1 MKNIILSC
9 SFANEKVTVKSYQA
23 LYDTTRNQPCEV
35 WVWDN
40 HYPLN
45 TDGFVRQVCMDY
57 GFKYMHSGEN
67 VGMYEAY
74 RRLIGHLDEFAKG
87 IENVI
92 FYDGD
97 CNPKVNDW
105 HLALLAPFQ
114 DEKVVHTTLIN
125 QTNNRELRERGFN
138 FETINGIKCMVTQSA
153 CTNTVCAFN
162 IPWLKAIGGLQGK
175 YYYGGNEVAMWPEYG
190 GKKWAFLADY
200 WEDKEEM
207 DKLHDWQYH
216 QYKLLYA
223 HKGMD
228 ISFAE
233 YLKTDPEFIDN
244 LEKHIFG

>member
-45 TDGFVRQVCMDY
+45 TEGFVRQVCMDF
-57 GFKYMHSGEN
+57 GFKYMHSGRN

-74 RRLIGHLDEFAKG
+74 ANMIGHLNEFAKG
-87 IENVI
+87 IDNVI

-97 CNPKVNDW
+97 NNPQVNDW
-105 HLALLAPFQ
+105 HLALLEVMKDDRVKTA
-114 DEKVVHTTLIN
+114 TLTN
-125 QTNNRELRERGFN
+125 QVNNRELRERGFD
-138 FETINGIKCMVTQSA
+138 FETINGVKVLTTHSA

-162 IPWLKAIGGLQGK
+162 IPWLLSVGGLQGK
-175 YYYGGNEVAMWPEYG
+175 YYYGGNEVALWPHYG
-190 GKKWAFLADY
+190 GNKWVFLADY
-200 WEDKEEM
+200 WEDKEVI

-223 HKGMD
+223 HKGMAG
-228 ISFAE
+228 SFAD
-233 YLKTDPEFIDN
+233 YLKTDPERIDN
-244 LEKHIFG
+244 LEKYIFG